1 MDNQRIASELLKVAK
16 DLTADDLTIISDV
29 FARYLIGD
37 RDQAVKQLNSLKK
50 RDFAG
55 DLSEI
60 IESREYSE
68 IFSQLQQEML
78 KVLKR
83 NLPI

>member
-1 MDNQRIASELLKVAK
+1 MDNQAIASELVKVAK
-16 DLTADDLTIISDV
+16 DLTAGDLTIISDV

-60 IESREYSE
+60 IESGEYSE
-68 IFSQLQQEML
+68 IFSQLKLEMFQ
-78 KVLKR
+78 VLKR